1 MPLPIL
7 PAATAGPFRIA
18 GPQTSPRRK
27 FGDGIVPQTPAAGRG
42 RRTAGFRLPERR
54 HPGKYL
60 GRPSEKHSYVPVAC
74 RSRTSDGTDR
84 RRGRPRPIRPAYCA
98 AFRDF
103 EPSPAASSGRR
114 NRFRSASSR
123 GPDRPKPADTG
134 HRTRKMPLFSRPST
148 ADRGLRTGG
157 PSEGL
162 RRDRHVRPSR
172 RPGIPGPSAA
182 GTQQRVPAV
191 KQAPSSGPVGRDGLK
206 TKYLCGIR
214 NC

>member
-1 MPLPIL
+1 MALPIL

-42 RRTAGFRLPERR
+42 RRTAGFRHPERR

-98 AFRDF
+98 AFPNF

-123 GPDRPKPADTG
+123 RPDRPKPADTG
-134 HRTRKMPLFSRPST
+134 HRTRKTPLIFSPVHHGPRIPHRRTVGTPAKRP
-148 ADRGLRTGG
+148 ARPAFPQAGHTGFFRCG
-157 PSEGL
+157 NATEDA
-162 RRDRHVRPSR
+162 RRE
-172 RPGIPGPSAA
+172 A
-182 GTQQRVPAV
+182 GTLFR
-191 KQAPSSGPVGRDGLK
+191 SGR
-206 TKYLCGIR
+206 TR
-214 NC
+214 RA

>member
-134 HRTRKMPLFSRPST
+134 HRTRKMPLFSRLSY
-148 ADRGLRTGG
+148 RGFRTGDRRNACEETG
-157 PSEGL
+157 TPGL
-162 RRDRHVRPSR
+162 P
-172 RPGIPGPSAA
+172 A
-182 GTQQRVPAV
+182 GRAYRVLPL
-191 KQAPSSGPVGRDGLK
+191 RE
-206 TKYLCGIR
+206 R
-214 NC
+214 NRGCPP